1 MLPFS
6 RSACASARSASAG
19 SGGGEAEIIEDWPEA
34 AGGLATNDGG
44 DLVGGDCECPDAT
57 PLKTIRS
64 KQTMAATEEKE
75 NLVSETWGHP
85 GGVSDVWHEK
95 DLEKRK

>member
-6 RSACASARSASAG
+6 RSECASARSASPDSEGAVAG
-19 SGGGEAEIIEDWPEA
+19 LIEDWPEA
-34 AGGLATNDGG
+34 AGGLARNDGA
-44 DLVGGDCECPDAT
+44 DLVGDDCECPDAT
-57 PLKTIRS
+57 LTKRISS

-75 NLVSETWGHP
+75 NLVSKTWGHP
-85 GGVSDVWHEK
+85 GGVPDVWHEK

>member
-1 MLPFS
+1 V
-6 RSACASARSASAG
+6 AG
-19 SGGGEAEIIEDWPEA
+19 LIDDWPEA
-34 AGGLATNDGG
+34 AGGLARNDGG
-44 DLVGGDCECPDAT
+44 DLVGDDCECPDAT